1 MQCVAHTKL
10 TGLDSSATEF
20 HFAVFKYHSGEEVEC
35 VTCVFTHLYVWNK
48 WDCKKLLEW
57 AGSEA
62 QPSDPTFYIIQRC
75 SAFIV
80 ASILHRASL
89 RCSVVRQVNV
99 FTFVIWR
106 LLRDCVLSPW
116 FSYVCCDVQR
126 SRDIVQF
133 FSRHNV
139 KKVFIWM
146 PLVKKDGFLPVF
158 SFFSFF
164 RIQLLKCLC
173 SMMCAS
179 V

>member
-1 MQCVAHTKL
+1 MQCVTHTKL

-20 HFAVFKYHSGEEVEC
+20 HFAVFKYHPGEGVVC

-80 ASILHRASL
+80 ASTLHRASL

-106 LLRDCVLSPW
+106 LLRDCIESLFFVRVLWHAKVKEYHSML
-116 FSYVCCDVQR
+116 
-126 SRDIVQF
+126 
-133 FSRHNV
+133 SRHNV
-139 KKVFIWM
+139 KKSLHLNALGEKGW
-146 PLVKKDGFLPVF
+146 F
-158 SFFSFF
+158 SACAQLFFFF
-164 RIQLLKCLC
+164 
-173 SMMCAS
+173 
-179 V
+179 